1 MLRMNAIFK
10 RLRGKRIL
18 ILGFGREGKSSLA
31 FLQKYMPHAEVGIAD
46 KNEAAFKDV
55 NTNNTNPTSPF
66 NPKLYF
72 GDNYFDA
79 INDYDIVLKTPGI
92 SLLGKNVDLSKITS
106 QTDLFL
112 EEFHSQIIGITGTK
126 GKSTTSTLIYH
137 LLKESGKDAILAG
150 NIGIPIFDVIA
161 QINNKSIIVFELSA
175 HQLQFIHR
183 SPHIGIL
190 LNVFE
195 EHLDHFGTFDA
206 YRDAKLNIIRK
217 MGEKDWAVTNS
228 EFSYEADKMMVNSLN
243 YQYYD
248 FGVDWDK
255 VPLRGDH
262 NRLNVKA
269 ALCAIYAFGI
279 PVDEVLPNLYTFKP
293 LEHRQ
298 ELVGTFGGV
307 TFYNDSISTIPQ
319 AAIAAIQT
327 IKNVTFLLLGGFDRE
342 IDYTPLIDFLLKN
355 PIKHVL
361 YTGKAGQRMFELLQ
375 NAGYQGDIKN
385 FKDLNEAFEIIRSL
399 AKPGDVCLLSPA
411 AASYDQYRNFEERG
425 RLFKTLAKDFSEL
438 STGK

>member
-1 MLRMNAIFK
+1 MLSMNAIFK

-18 ILGFGREGKSSLA
+18 ILGFGREGRSSLA
-31 FLQKYMPHAEVGIAD
+31 FIQKFLPHAIVGIAD
-46 KNEAAFKDV
+46 RNESAFKDLDLSIK
-55 NTNNTNPTSPF
+55 TYS
-66 NPKLYF
+66 

-79 INDYDIVLKTPGI
+79 VKDYDIVIKTPGI
-92 SLLGKNVDLSKITS
+92 SLKDKDIDLSKITS

-137 LLKESGKDAILAG
+137 LLKESGRDAILAG
-150 NIGIPIFDVIA
+150 NIGIPIFDVIEK
-161 QINNKSIIVFELSA
+161 ITNKSIIVFELSA

-206 YRDAKLNIIRK
+206 YRNAKLNIIRK
-217 MGEKDWAVTNS
+217 MSDTDWAVTNGD
-228 EFSYEADKMMVNSLN
+228 FCYEADKMMVHSLN

-248 FGVDWDK
+248 FGVNWDEI
-255 VPLRGDH
+255 PLKGDH

-279 PVDEVLPNLYTFKP
+279 PVDEVIPHLYTFQP

-319 AAIAAIQT
+319 AAIAALQT

-342 IDYTPLIDFLLKN
+342 IDYTPLIEFLTQN
-355 PIKHVL
+355 PVKHIL
-361 YTGKAGQRMFELLQ
+361 YTGKAGNRMFEMLQ

-385 FKDLNEAFEIIRSL
+385 FKDLNEAFEIIKSL
-399 AKPGDVCLLSPA
+399 SKPGDVCLLSPA
-411 AASYDQYRNFEERG
+411 AASYDQYKNFEERG
-425 RLFKTLAKDFSEL
+425 RLFKKLASDFVEFTL
-438 STGK
+438 

>member
-1 MLRMNAIFK
+1 MVNMNTIFR

-31 FLQKYMPHAEVGIAD
+31 FIQKYLPHAIIGIAD
-46 KNEAAFKDV
+46 KNESAFKDLSV
-55 NTNNTNPTSPF
+55 HPNNPTS
-66 NPKLYF
+66 PKLYF

-79 INDYDIVLKTPGI
+79 VNDYDIVLKTPGI
-92 SLLGKNVDLSKITS
+92 SLLGKDIDIAKITS

-112 EEFHSQIIGITGTK
+112 EEFHNQIIGVTGTK

-150 NIGIPIFDVIA
+150 NIGIPIFDI
-161 QINNKSIIVFELSA
+161 IENISNKTIIVFELSA

-183 SPHIGIL
+183 SLHIGIL

-195 EHLDHFGTFDA
+195 EHLDHFGTFEA

-217 MGEKDWAVTNS
+217 MGEKDWAVTCD
-228 EFSYEADKMMVNSLN
+228 EFCYEADKMMLHSLN
-243 YQYYD
+243 YRYYD
-248 FGVDWDK
+248 FGVNWDE
-255 VPLRGDH
+255 VTLRGDH

-279 PVDEVLPNLYTFKP
+279 PVNEVLPYLKTFKP

-298 ELVGTFGGV
+298 EPVGTFSGV

-319 AAIAAIQT
+319 ATIAALQT

-342 IDYTPLIDFLLKN
+342 IDYSPLIDYLMHH
-355 PIKHVL
+355 PVEHIL
-361 YTGKAGQRMFELLQ
+361 YTGKAGSRMFEMLQ
-375 NAGYQGDIKN
+375 SAGYQGDTKN
-385 FKDLNEAFEIIRSL
+385 FKDLNEAFEILKTLSE
-399 AKPGDVCLLSPA
+399 PGDVCLLSPA

-425 RLFKTLAKDFSEL
+425 SLFKKLSRDFEL
-438 STGK
+438 SVL